1 MSGEERLWE
10 LELRIYQ
17 PVVAKEQGGKGAK
30 GSDKKESQ
38 MIDHRW
44 VKAA

>member
-1 MSGEERLWE
+1 MRVRVKDLPAGCSR
-10 LELRIYQ
+10 RT
-17 PVVAKEQGGKGAK
+17 GGKGVK